1 MSKLDILIEKL
12 KICNNS
18 FKWTELV
25 SLLTALGYVQ
35 IQGDGSRVKFDNGN
49 PDDLINLHKPH
60 PNKEMK
66 AYALRQ
72 VLAKLNNAGL
82 I

>member
-1 MSKLDILIEKL
+1 MSKLDKLIEKL

-35 IQGDGSRVKFDNGN
+35 IQGDGSRVKLGSSQQRYRKSHRDWGI
-49 PDDLINLHKPH
+49 DLIYHAFCWFFTP
-60 PNKEMK
+60 
-66 AYALRQ
+66 RFD
-72 VLAKLNNAGL
+72 
-82 I
+82 